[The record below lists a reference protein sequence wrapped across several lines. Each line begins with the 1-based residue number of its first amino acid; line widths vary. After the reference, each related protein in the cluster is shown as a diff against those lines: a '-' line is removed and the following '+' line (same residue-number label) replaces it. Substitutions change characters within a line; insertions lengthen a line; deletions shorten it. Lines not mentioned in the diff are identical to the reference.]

1 MPFAEISV
9 LLSMIRILTVIHAEL
24 HQDLLKSLPRAHV
37 QGEKRSVCPSV
48 VVVNTKM
55 ASSGHVGVRANVD
68 AIKLSTSLCFKSKT
82 HGRIA
87 RNVEFCAHNAYLPH
101 LCITGHVFSSSIT
114 RALWSTYSVRSLAVA
129 CC

>member
-9 LLSMIRILTVIHAEL
+9 LLSVIHILTVTHAEL

-37 QGEKRSVCPSV
+37 QGEKRSVCHGPSV

-55 ASSGHVGVRANVD
+55 ASSGHVGVRANVG

-82 HGRIA
+82 HGRIT
-87 RNVEFCAHNAYLPH
+87 RNVEFCAHNAY
-101 LCITGHVFSSSIT
+101 
-114 RALWSTYSVRSLAVA
+114 
-129 CC
+129 